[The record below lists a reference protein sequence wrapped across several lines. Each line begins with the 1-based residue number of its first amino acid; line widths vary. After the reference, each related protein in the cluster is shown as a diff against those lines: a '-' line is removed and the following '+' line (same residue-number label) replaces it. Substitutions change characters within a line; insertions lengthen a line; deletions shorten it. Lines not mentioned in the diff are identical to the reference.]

1 MRLDDSDAAL
11 DFLAGE
17 SVLKHIP
24 LSTLK
29 DLGLTPLMNFPEE
42 VLLIRGEYDT
52 ALDTFQIGV
61 KQGEGALSSQVNP
74 ALVRATWMRHDTELT
89 NSIMSSSS
97 TSCSTA

>member
-52 ALDTFQIGV
+52 ALDTFQDWSQTGGGGVVVTGQPGIG
-61 KQGEGALSSQVNP
+61 ACHLDAS
-74 ALVRATWMRHDTELT
+74 
-89 NSIMSSSS
+89 
-97 TSCSTA
+97 